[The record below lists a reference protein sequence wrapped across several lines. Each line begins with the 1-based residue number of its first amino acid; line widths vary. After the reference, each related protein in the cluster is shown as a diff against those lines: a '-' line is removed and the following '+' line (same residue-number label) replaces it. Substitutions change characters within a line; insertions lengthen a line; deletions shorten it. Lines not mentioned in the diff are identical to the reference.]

1 MRKTNRKI
9 HKAKILKGGKKKLN
23 QAPKYVKGFQLFDKV
38 KYDGKLYYIFG
49 RRSSGY
55 FDIRRL
61 DGTKINNGAIFY
73 KKLNLIESKNNVLT
87 ERRSRF
93 SLTTKVTSLQTA

>member
-1 MRKTNRKI
+1 MSI
-9 HKAKILKGGKKKLN
+9 
-23 QAPKYVKGFQLFDKV
+23 
-38 KYDGKLYYIFG
+38 
-49 RRSSGY
+49 
-55 FDIRRL
+55 
-61 DGTKINNGAIFY
+61 KINNGAVFY